1 MQGRKIYN
9 LLLGA
14 LQAYG
19 SIPWHTATTGS
30 MYIKFRDTRL
40 GSIRIADHPARG
52 QYSYKYE
59 LSPDSTNEEIDEVY
73 FAVIQRTYTI
83 PGFNPQAFVVYAPYL
98 RQYIELDTLEAYRD
112 FILKP
117 KDKHE

>member
-1 MQGRKIYN
+1 MQCIQIYN
-9 LLLGA
+9 LLLKA
-14 LQAYG
+14 LQPYG
-19 SIPWHTATTGS
+19 SIPWYTAATGS

-59 LSPDSTNEEIDEVY
+59 LSPTSTNEEIDEVY
-73 FAVIQRTYTI
+73 FSVIQHTYRI
-83 PGFNPQAFVVYAPYL
+83 PGFNPSVFIVYDQYL
-98 RQYIELDTLEAYRD
+98 RQYIELDTLEIYRD

-117 KDKHE
+117 KDNI

>member
-1 MQGRKIYN
+1 MQVRQIYN

-14 LQAYG
+14 LQSYG
-19 SIPWHTATTGS
+19 SIPWYSAATGS

-40 GSIRIADHPARG
+40 GFIRIADHPARG

-59 LSPDSTNEEIDEVY
+59 LSPDSTNDEIDEVY
-73 FAVIQRTYTI
+73 FAVIQRSHTI
-83 PGFNPQAFVVYAPYL
+83 SGFNPQVFVVYDQYL
-98 RQYIELDTLEAYRD
+98 RQYIELDTLEGYRE

-117 KDKHE
+117 KENT

>member
-1 MQGRKIYN
+1 MYVKQIYN
-9 LLLGA
+9 LLLKE

-19 SIPWHTATTGS
+19 SIPWYTAATGS

-59 LSPDSTNEEIDEVY
+59 LSPESTNDEIDEVY
-73 FAVIQRTYTI
+73 FSIVQRTYTI
-83 PGFNPQAFVVYAPYL
+83 PGFNPQVFIVYDQYL
-98 RQYIELDTLEAYRD
+98 CQYIELDTLEAYKE

-117 KDKHE
+117 KDNT